1 MEPCGYVKANK
12 LTSEYIIRQD
22 MQEKG
27 KAETISIEDYRSGSF
42 DLTENNNTKKINV
55 KTVFNIK
62 ENKIEIKENSEG
74 TQSDSKIWVCIS
86 NKLLEKQINSILKEY
101 KTRTNVINTIVNEV
115 IGNNVNGVIIDFDNI
130 EDDEKEVVKRF
141 MIELTPKLREIGIDT
156 CIVLNKNIEKNDY
169 INVVDY
175 IIE

>member
-12 LTSEYIIRQD
+12 LTSEYIKRQD

-27 KAETISIEDYRSGSF
+27 KAETISIEDYRSGNF

-62 ENKIEIKENSEG
+62 ENKIEIKDNSEG

>member
-1 MEPCGYVKANK
+1 MELCGYVKANK

-22 MQEKG
+22 MQEKE
-27 KAETISIEDYRSGSF
+27 KAETISIEDYKNGSF
-42 DLTENNNTKKINV
+42 NLTDNNSTKKVNV

-62 ENKIEIKENSEG
+62 ENKIEIKDNSEIN
-74 TQSDSKIWVCIS
+74 QNDSKIWVCIS

-115 IGNNVNGVIIDFDNI
+115 IENSINGVIIDFDNI

-156 CIVLNKNIEKNDY
+156 CVVLNKNIEKSDY

>member
-1 MEPCGYVKANK
+1 MNQSLFPSDKIFSV
-12 LTSEYIIRQD
+12 SE
-22 MQEKG
+22 
-27 KAETISIEDYRSGSF
+27 
-42 DLTENNNTKKINV
+42 
-55 KTVFNIK
+55 
-62 ENKIEIKENSEG
+62 
-74 TQSDSKIWVCIS
+74 
-86 NKLLEKQINSILKEY
+86 INSILKEY

>member
-1 MEPCGYVKANK
+1 MESCGYVKANK

-22 MQEKG
+22 MQKNE
-27 KAETISIEDYRSGSF
+27 KAETISIENYRNGSF
-42 DLTENNNTKKINV
+42 DLIKNNNIKKINI

-62 ENKIEIKENSEG
+62 ANKIEIKYNSED

-86 NKLLEKQINSILKEY
+86 NKLLEEQINLILKEY
-101 KTRTNVINTIVNEV
+101 KTRTNIINTIVNEV
-115 IGNNVNGVIIDFDNI
+115 IENNVNGVIIDFDNI
-130 EDDEKEVVKRF
+130 EDNEKEVVKRF

-169 INVVDY
+169 MNIVDY